1 MLFKGKLI
9 KKRTAHY
16 SIQTKKHLK
25 LKYQSRLQETLEPRS
40 LYCRNSKPE
49 TSRGRAR
56 GRVFIVVAKVT
67 NCDNVQNI
75 EERKK
80 MLVDKRLCFN
90 CTGVQ
95 VTRRKY
101 ENQVRLQI

>member
-1 MLFKGKLI
+1 MVRYHCQVIFP
-9 KKRTAHY
+9 TP
-16 SIQTKKHLK
+16 
-25 LKYQSRLQETLEPRS
+25 YQSRLQETPEPRS

-56 GRVFIVVAKVT
+56 GRVFIVVAKAT

-90 CTGVQ
+90 YTGVQ
-95 VTRRKY
+95 VTRRKD
-101 ENQVRLQI
+101 ENQVRLQIKSEILVLFIRSWL